1 MVDVY
6 PSSLALAQA
15 FLDDGV
21 RVVRVQSTA
30 EVPPIYRNHPD
41 LDLFAANILHGDLA
55 ATREAVAAHGP
66 ALVITASETGVELA
80 DQLSESLGLPT
91 NGTAL
96 SPARRDKFLQ
106 NEALRAAGVSAAR
119 QLLVTDEDK
128 LRAWHAEIGGRVVV
142 KPLRAAGNNGVTFCA
157 TPEESARAY
166 REIHGSLNLFA
177 ERNEGV
183 VAQEYLVGTEYAV
196 NTVSSMGRH
205 RVTDIWQYAKMTV
218 NGVVDRH
225 AGVFSTPVAAVP
237 EVVEY
242 AYQVLDALA
251 IAHGPAHL
259 EIMVTADGPRMVETG
274 ARLCGG
280 GAAYYARL
288 AGGESQL
295 EWTVDAY
302 LRPERFAERYRMP
315 HRVDQHVVMAY
326 LTSPVEGVLE
336 DYPLLEQ
343 VRALPSFHKEHI
355 GVRPGER
362 LPRTVDDSTEP
373 LMIGLAHPVAQVV
386 ADDFRAVN
394 YLDGLGFYQVRP

>member
-142 KPLRAAGNNGVTFCA
+142 
-157 TPEESARAY
+157 
-166 REIHGSLNLFA
+166 
-177 ERNEGV
+177 
-183 VAQEYLVGTEYAV
+183 Q
-196 NTVSSMGRH
+196 
-205 RVTDIWQYAKMTV
+205 
-218 NGVVDRH
+218 
-225 AGVFSTPVAAVP
+225 
-237 EVVEY
+237 
-242 AYQVLDALA
+242 
-251 IAHGPAHL
+251 
-259 EIMVTADGPRMVETG
+259 
-274 ARLCGG
+274 
-280 GAAYYARL
+280 
-288 AGGESQL
+288 
-295 EWTVDAY
+295 
-302 LRPERFAERYRMP
+302 
-315 HRVDQHVVMAY
+315 
-326 LTSPVEGVLE
+326 TSP
-336 DYPLLEQ
+336 PTS
-343 VRALPSFHKEHI
+343 PI
-355 GVRPGER
+355 
-362 LPRTVDDSTEP
+362 
-373 LMIGLAHPVAQVV
+373 
-386 ADDFRAVN
+386 
-394 YLDGLGFYQVRP
+394 